1 MFTVNTHQHQLLFHL
16 SQIGPRHSNIALK
29 KHHNGRQTPQ
39 QHQQGKEAAYL
50 AQNHPADYVPRL
62 KRSLVQFYCDSFQQS
77 VEQPQAVPQS
87 QLYELKLPRRIERNL
102 LKHFSNVQVMAS
114 AREDIPWSISLTPKM
129 SRRGRSTAAGVASS
143 PKGAEETVFFNGQ
156 MVHKIVRSL
165 LAQPGGGLA
174 YVQQRGFKT
183 VRSVSAELKRNPG
196 LFTRVKD
203 SLAAPAP
210 KISHKYEPV
219 PFNAQTISPQQYSE
233 PLNKLLTE
241 VNDPTMGE
249 EQKQRLKIAF
259 AEGYLTATHPD
270 HERRSGKAMRYLKV
284 LQQLL
289 IIVVFIGIFISLFVS
304 TNGSVFSRIQI
315 GNQVEVDPEDISV
328 TFEDV
333 KGCDEAKQELKE
345 VVEFLKNPD
354 KFSNLG
360 GKLPKGVLLV
370 GPPGTGKTLLARA
383 VAGEAGVPFFHAA
396 GPEFDEVLVGQ
407 GARRVRDL
415 FKAAKERAPCVIFI
429 DEIDSVGAKR
439 TNSVLHPYANQT
451 INQLLSEM
459 DGFQQNEGVI
469 VLGATNRRD
478 DLDQALLRP
487 GRFDVEVVVPTP
499 DFTGRKEILTHY
511 LSKILSK
518 DINIDQ
524 LARGTTGFTGADIEN
539 MVNQAA
545 LRAAIDGAETVG
557 MKHLENARDKV
568 LMGPERKSR
577 LPDEE
582 ANKITAYHEGGH
594 AIVAYYTKESHPLHK
609 VTIMPRGPSLGH
621 TAYIPEKERYHVT
634 KQQLL
639 AMMDTMMGGRAAE
652 ELIFGADKITSGA
665 SSDLKQATS
674 IASHMVREWGMS
686 ERVGLRT
693 IESSKSFGAPTE
705 VLSPSTVES
714 VDVEIKKILND
725 SYERAK
731 SILKQH
737 AKEHKALAE
746 ALLKYETLDAE
757 DIKAILGGEKL
768 PVEDH

>member
-1 MFTVNTHQHQLLFHL
+1 MFSMQNLNHSIHNQQALLFHL
-16 SQIGPRHSNIALK
+16 SNLTPRLNKVPLKQEKSNNNRTQKKDVVAKSLASLRNDLLELLK
-29 KHHNGRQTPQ
+29 TEFRDSATLKRKFTFDINFSNRLENILIKTSTVWSPSNVYISSGSFQLDKNSSVFTESRKNSGYLINGGLNKINRLEVSFLNNHQTRSFKTYRSLIDNNRNPTILSRL
-39 QHQQGKEAAYL
+39 KEAYGQPGVRGQVVNPQTV
-50 AQNHPADYVPRL
+50 QNATQNESLTRL
-62 KRSLVQFYCDSFQQS
+62 LNDTENLS
-77 VEQPQAVPQS
+77 VEQ
-87 QLYELKLPRRIERNL
+87 K
-102 LKHFSNVQVMAS
+102 
-114 AREDIPWSISLTPKM
+114 
-129 SRRGRSTAAGVASS
+129 
-143 PKGAEETVFFNGQ
+143 
-156 MVHKIVRSL
+156 
-165 LAQPGGGLA
+165 
-174 YVQQRGFKT
+174 QQ
-183 VRSVSAELKRNPG
+183 
-196 LFTRVKD
+196 
-203 SLAAPAP
+203 
-210 KISHKYEPV
+210 
-219 PFNAQTISPQQYSE
+219 
-233 PLNKLLTE
+233 
-241 VNDPTMGE
+241 
-249 EQKQRLKIAF
+249 LKIAF
-259 AEGYLTATHPD
+259 AEGYLAANHPD
-270 HERRSGKAMRYLKV
+270 NAQKSGRAMKFLKV
-284 LQQLL
+284 FQQLL
-289 IIVVFIGIFISLFVS
+289 IIIVFMGIFVSLFAS
-304 TNGSVFSRIQI
+304 NNGSVFRIQL
-315 GNQVEVDPEDISV
+315 GQNVEVDPEDITVS
-328 TFEDV
+328 FDDV

-469 VLGATNRRD
+469 VLGATNRRE
-478 DLDQALLRP
+478 DLDNALMRP

-499 DFTGRKEILTHY
+499 DFTGRKEIITHY
-511 LSKILSK
+511 LGKILSK
-518 DINIDQ
+518 DINIDM

-539 MVNQAA
+539 MINQAA
-545 LRAAIDGAETVG
+545 LRAAIEGAEVVA
-557 MKHLENARDKV
+557 MRHLESARDKV
-568 LMGPERKSR
+568 LMGPERKAR

-639 AMMDTMMGGRAAE
+639 AMMDTMLGGRAAE
-652 ELIFGADKITSGA
+652 ELIFGPEKITSGA

-674 IASHMVREWGMS
+674 IASHMVRDWGMS
-686 ERVGLRT
+686 EKVGLRT
-693 IESSKSFGAPTE
+693 IEGAKGIQPEENLSST
-705 VLSPSTVES
+705 TIES
-714 VDVEIKKILND
+714 VDYEIKKILND

-731 SILKQH
+731 AILKSH
-737 AKEHKALAE
+737 SKEHKALAE

-757 DIKAILGGEKL
+757 DIKAILAGDKIG
-768 PVEDH
+768 VDAAH

>member
-29 KHHNGRQTPQ
+29 KHHNSGQTP
-39 QHQQGKEAAYL
+39 QQGKEASYL

-77 VEQPQAVPQS
+77 VEQPQAVPQAS

-114 AREDIPWSISLTPKM
+114 VREDVPWSISLTPKP
-129 SRRGRSTAAGVASS
+129 SRRGRSSAGVAPS
-143 PKGAEETVFFNGQ
+143 KGAEETVFFNGQ
-156 MVHKIVRSL
+156 MVHKIVRNL

-233 PLNKLLTE
+233 PLNKLLSE

-757 DIKAILGGEKL
+757 DIKAILGGEKM